1 MADNYDVV
9 ILGTGNAG
17 MGAAGVTRAAGK
29 SVAMIE
35 SRDVGGTCPIRGC
48 VPKKVLVAAAQV
60 LHQIDLAP
68 QHHISVGE
76 AKLDWP
82 ALVARER
89 TFVDGVPDDFRK
101 SLESRQIELIEGRA
115 KFVGENAIAVNGRT
129 LEAENIVIATGS
141 TPRSLPIKG
150 AGLMITSDD
159 ILELATLPERLVFVG
174 GGVIALEFGHVFA
187 RAGTAVT
194 ILEVMD
200 RLLPRMEADAVA
212 QIHQESERIGI
223 KILTG
228 VTVDEIA
235 TAGNALRVN
244 FTHDGKQQS
253 VEADRV
259 ANGAGRVPD
268 VAELDLDA
276 GNIAHD
282 GLSLS
287 VTEELRSTSNAH
299 VWAAGDAVDG
309 TAQLSPVA
317 TYEGR
322 IVGNNILN
330 GGGQT
335 PAYGHVPA
343 NVYTVPALATIGM
356 TEEEATASGRSFQV
370 KASDMSGWRSSM
382 THAETVSYA
391 KVLVEDDTN
400 AILGAHIV
408 GHGAEEIIHLFA
420 MAMKYDLGAS
430 ALSDMVYAYPT
441 FASDIKFMV

>member
-29 SVAMIE
+29 SVAMVE

-68 QHHISVGE
+68 QHHIAVAG

-82 ALVARER
+82 ALIARER
-89 TFVDGVPDDFRK
+89 TFVDGVPNDFRK
-101 SLESRQIELIEGRA
+101 SLENREIELIEGKA
-115 KFVGENAIAVNGRT
+115 TFVGENAVAVNGRT
-129 LEAENIVIATGS
+129 LEADNIVIATGS
-141 TPRSLPIKG
+141 TPRSLPITG
-150 AGLMITSDD
+150 AELMITSDD
-159 ILELATLPERLVFVG
+159 ILELATLPDRLVFIG

-187 RAGTAVT
+187 RAGTEVT

-200 RLLPRMEADAVA
+200 RLLPRMDADAVA
-212 QIHQESERIGI
+212 QVHKESERIGI
-223 KILTG
+223 RVLTG
-228 VTVDEIA
+228 VTVEEIA
-235 TAGNALRVN
+235 TAGNALQVN
-244 FTHDGKQQS
+244 FTHDGKPQS
-253 VEADRV
+253 IEADRV

-268 VAELDLDA
+268 VAELALDA
-276 GNIAHD
+276 GNVAHD

-287 VTEELRSTSNAH
+287 VTDELRSTSNER
-299 VWAAGDAVDG
+299 VWVAGDAVG
-309 TAQLSPVA
+309 GSGQLSPVA

-322 IVGNNILN
+322 IVGNNIVN

-335 PAYGHVPA
+335 PSYRHIPA

-356 TEEEATASGRSFQV
+356 TEEEATAAGRSFQI
-370 KASDMSGWRSSM
+370 KGGDMSGWRSSM
-382 THAETVSYA
+382 THAETVAYS

-420 MAMKYDLGAS
+420 MAMKYDLGTA

>member
-1 MADNYDVV
+1 MADKFDVV

-68 QHHISVGE
+68 QHHISVGN

-82 ALVARER
+82 ALIARER
-89 TFVDGVPDDFRK
+89 TFVDGVPNDFRK
-101 SLESRQIELIEGRA
+101 SLENREIELIEGQA
-115 KFVGENAIAVNGRT
+115 KFVGDNAVAVNGRT
-129 LEAENIVIATGS
+129 LEADNIVIATGS
-141 TPRSLPIKG
+141 TPRSLPITG
-150 AGLMITSDD
+150 ADLMITSDE
-159 ILELATLPERLVFVG
+159 ILELATLPDRLVFVG

-187 RAGTAVT
+187 RAGTEVT

-212 QIHQESERIGI
+212 QIHKESERIGI
-223 KILTG
+223 KVLTG
-228 VTVDEIA
+228 VTVEEIA
-235 TAGNALRVN
+235 SAGNALQVS
-244 FTHDGKQQS
+244 FTHDGKQHTI
-253 VEADRV
+253 EADRV

-268 VAELDLDA
+268 VADLDLDA
-276 GNIAHD
+276 GNVAHD

-287 VTEELRSTSNAH
+287 VTDELRSTSNAR
-299 VWAAGDAVDG
+299 VWAAGDAISG
-309 TAQLSPVA
+309 SGQLSPVA

-335 PAYGHVPA
+335 PAYGDIPA
-343 NVYTVPALATIGM
+343 NVYTVPALATVGM
-356 TEEEATASGRSFQV
+356 TEEEATAAGRSFQV

-382 THAETVSYA
+382 THAETVAYS

-420 MAMKYDLGAS
+420 MAMKHDLGTS

>member
-1 MADNYDVV
+1 
-9 ILGTGNAG
+9 
-17 MGAAGVTRAAGK
+17 
-29 SVAMIE
+29 
-35 SRDVGGTCPIRGC
+35 
-48 VPKKVLVAAAQV
+48 
-60 LHQIDLAP
+60 
-68 QHHISVGE
+68 
-76 AKLDWP
+76 
-82 ALVARER
+82 
-89 TFVDGVPDDFRK
+89 VPDDFRK
-101 SLESRQIELIEGRA
+101 SLESREIELIEGRA

-141 TPRSLPIKG
+141 TPRSLPIQG
-150 AGLMITSDD
+150 ADLMITSDD

-194 ILEVMD
+194 ILEAMD

-235 TAGNALRVN
+235 VAGNALRVN

-299 VWAAGDAVDG
+299 VWAAGDAVGG

-370 KASDMSGWRSSM
+370 TVSDMSGWQSSM
-382 THAETVSYA
+382 THA
-391 KVLVEDDTN
+391 
-400 AILGAHIV
+400 
-408 GHGAEEIIHLFA
+408 
-420 MAMKYDLGAS
+420 
-430 ALSDMVYAYPT
+430 
-441 FASDIKFMV
+441 

>member
-1 MADNYDVV
+1 MADNFDVV

-68 QHHISVGE
+68 QHHISVGD

-82 ALVARER
+82 ALIARER
-89 TFVDGVPDDFRK
+89 TFVDGVPNDFRK
-101 SLESRQIELIEGRA
+101 SLENREIELIQGQA
-115 KFVGENAIAVNGRT
+115 KFAGENAVDVNGRT
-129 LEAENIVIATGS
+129 LEADNIVIATGS
-141 TPRSLPIKG
+141 TPRSLPITG
-150 AGLMITSDD
+150 ADLMITSDE
-159 ILELATLPERLVFVG
+159 ILELATLPDRLVFVG

-187 RAGTAVT
+187 RAGTEVT

-212 QIHQESERIGI
+212 QIHKESERIGI
-223 KILTG
+223 KVLTG
-228 VTVDEIA
+228 VTVEEIA
-235 TAGNALRVN
+235 AAGNALHVN
-244 FTHDGKQQS
+244 FTHDGKQQTI
-253 VEADRV
+253 EADRI

-268 VAELDLDA
+268 VADLDLDA
-276 GNIAHD
+276 GNVAHD

-287 VTEELRSTSNAH
+287 VTEELRSTSNSG
-299 VWAAGDAVDG
+299 VWIAGDAISG
-309 TAQLSPVA
+309 TGQLSPVA

-335 PAYGHVPA
+335 PAYGHIPA
-343 NVYTVPALATIGM
+343 NVYTVPALATVGM
-356 TEEEATASGRSFQV
+356 TEEEATAAGRSFQV
-370 KASDMSGWRSSM
+370 KGGDMSGWRSSM
-382 THAETVSYA
+382 THAETVSYS

-420 MAMKYDLGAS
+420 MAMKYDLGTS
-430 ALSDMVYAYPT
+430 ALTDMVYAYPT

>member
-1 MADNYDVV
+1 MAENFDVV

-68 QHHISVGE
+68 RHHISVGDV
-76 AKLDWP
+76 KLDWP

-101 SLESRQIELIEGRA
+101 SLENREIELIEGRA

-141 TPRSLPIKG
+141 TPRELPLNG
-150 AGLMITSDD
+150 ADLMITSDE
-159 ILELATLPERLVFVG
+159 ILELATLPERLVFIG

-187 RAGTAVT
+187 RAGTEVT

-228 VTVDEIA
+228 VTVDGIA
-235 TAGNALRVN
+235 AAGNALQVN

-253 VEADRV
+253 IEADRV

-268 VAELDLDA
+268 VAGLDLDA
-276 GNIAHD
+276 GNVAHD
-282 GLSLS
+282 RLSLS

-299 VWAAGDAVDG
+299 VWVAGDAVGG

-317 TYEGR
+317 SYEGR

-335 PAYGHVPA
+335 PVYGHIPA
-343 NVYTVPALATIGM
+343 TVYTVPALASVGM
-356 TEEEATASGRSFQV
+356 TEQEATASGRSFQV
-370 KASDMSGWRSSM
+370 KGGDMSSWRSSM
-382 THAETVSYA
+382 THAETVSFS
-391 KVLVEDDTN
+391 KVLVEDGTN

-420 MAMKYDLGAS
+420 MVMKHDLGAS

>member
-17 MGAAGVTRAAGK
+17 MGAAGVTRAAGR

-68 QHHISVGE
+68 QHHISVGG

-89 TFVDGVPDDFRK
+89 TFVDGVPDDVRK
-101 SLESRQIELIEGRA
+101 SLESREIELIEGRA

-141 TPRSLPIKG
+141 TPRSLPIQG
-150 AGLMITSDD
+150 ADLMITSDD

-194 ILEVMD
+194 ILEAMD

-235 TAGNALRVN
+235 AAGNALRVN

-299 VWAAGDAVDG
+299 VWAAGDAVGG

-370 KASDMSGWRSSM
+370 TASDMSLAVVDDPRRDG
-382 THAETVSYA
+382 
-391 KVLVEDDTN
+391 VLRE
-400 AILGAHIV
+400 G
-408 GHGAEEIIHLFA
+408 II
-420 MAMKYDLGAS
+420 GRG
-430 ALSDMVYAYPT
+430 
-441 FASDIKFMV
+441 

>member
-1 MADNYDVV
+1 MADKYDVV
-9 ILGTGNAG
+9 ILGAGNAG

-68 QHHISVGE
+68 QHHISVGD

-82 ALVARER
+82 ALIARER

-101 SLESRQIELIEGRA
+101 SLENREIELIEGRA
-115 KFVGENAIAVNGRT
+115 KFVAENAIAVNGRT
-129 LEAENIVIATGS
+129 LEADNIVIATGS

-150 AGLMITSDD
+150 AELMITSDE
-159 ILELATLPERLVFVG
+159 ILELATLPDRLVFIG

-187 RAGTAVT
+187 RVGTEVT
-194 ILEVMD
+194 ILEVVD

-212 QIHQESERIGI
+212 QVHKESERIGI

-235 TAGNALRVN
+235 ASGNALQVN
-244 FTHDGKQQS
+244 FTHDGKQQTI
-253 VEADRV
+253 EADRV

-268 VAELDLDA
+268 VADLDLDA
-276 GNIAHD
+276 GNVAHD
-282 GLSLS
+282 GIALS
-287 VTEELRSTSNAH
+287 VTNELRSTSNSA
-299 VWAAGDAVDG
+299 VWAAGDAVG
-309 TAQLSPVA
+309 GGGQLSPIA

-335 PAYGHVPA
+335 PAYGHIPA

-356 TEEEATASGRSFQV
+356 TEQEASAAGKSFQV
-370 KASDMSGWRSSM
+370 KGGDMSGWRSSM
-382 THAETVSYA
+382 THAETVSFS

-420 MAMKYDLGAS
+420 MAMKYDLGTA
-430 ALSDMVYAYPT
+430 ALTDMVYAYPT

>member
-1 MADNYDVV
+1 MADNFDVV

-68 QHHISVGE
+68 QHHISVGD

-82 ALVARER
+82 ALIARER
-89 TFVDGVPDDFRK
+89 TFVDGVPNDFRK
-101 SLESRQIELIEGRA
+101 SLENREIELIQGQA
-115 KFVGENAIAVNGRT
+115 KFAGENAVDVNGRT
-129 LEAENIVIATGS
+129 LEADNIVIATGS
-141 TPRSLPIKG
+141 TPRSLPITG
-150 AGLMITSDD
+150 ADLMITSDE
-159 ILELATLPERLVFVG
+159 ILELATLPDRLVFVG

-187 RAGTAVT
+187 RAGTEVT

-212 QIHQESERIGI
+212 QIHKESERIGI
-223 KILTG
+223 KVLTG
-228 VTVDEIA
+228 VTVEEIA
-235 TAGNALRVN
+235 AAGNALQVN
-244 FTHDGKQQS
+244 FTHDGKQQTI
-253 VEADRV
+253 EADRI

-268 VAELDLDA
+268 VADLDLDA
-276 GNIAHD
+276 GNVAHD

-287 VTEELRSTSNAH
+287 VTEELRSTSNSG
-299 VWAAGDAVDG
+299 VWIAGDAISG
-309 TAQLSPVA
+309 TGQLSPVA

-335 PAYGHVPA
+335 PAYGHIPA
-343 NVYTVPALATIGM
+343 NVYTVPALATVGM
-356 TEEEATASGRSFQV
+356 TEEEATAAGRSFQV
-370 KASDMSGWRSSM
+370 KGGDMSGWRSSM
-382 THAETVSYA
+382 THAETVSYS

-420 MAMKYDLGAS
+420 MAMKYDLGTS
-430 ALSDMVYAYPT
+430 ALTDMVYAYPT

>member
-1 MADNYDVV
+1 MAENFDVV

-68 QHHISVGE
+68 RHHISVGDV
-76 AKLDWP
+76 KLDWP

-101 SLESRQIELIEGRA
+101 SLENREIELIEGRA

-141 TPRSLPIKG
+141 TPRELPLNG
-150 AGLMITSDD
+150 TDLMITSDE
-159 ILELATLPERLVFVG
+159 ILELATLPERLVFIG

-187 RAGTAVT
+187 RAGTEVT

-228 VTVDEIA
+228 VTVDGIA
-235 TAGNALRVN
+235 AAGNALQVN

-253 VEADRV
+253 IEADRV

-268 VAELDLDA
+268 VAGLDLDA
-276 GNIAHD
+276 GNVAHD
-282 GLSLS
+282 RLSLS

-299 VWAAGDAVDG
+299 VWVAGDAVGG

-317 TYEGR
+317 SYEGR

-335 PAYGHVPA
+335 PVYGHIPA
-343 NVYTVPALATIGM
+343 TVYTVPALASVGM
-356 TEEEATASGRSFQV
+356 TEQEATASGRSFQV
-370 KASDMSGWRSSM
+370 KGGDMSSWRSSM
-382 THAETVSYA
+382 THAETVSFS
-391 KVLVEDDTN
+391 KVLVEDGTN

-420 MAMKYDLGAS
+420 MVMKHDLGAS

>member
-17 MGAAGVTRAAGK
+17 MGAAGVTRATGR

-101 SLESRQIELIEGRA
+101 SLESREIELIEGRA

-141 TPRSLPIKG
+141 TPRSLPIQG
-150 AGLMITSDD
+150 ADLMITSDD

-194 ILEVMD
+194 ILEAMD

-235 TAGNALRVN
+235 AAGNALRVN

-299 VWAAGDAVDG
+299 VWAAGDAVGG

-370 KASDMSGWRSSM
+370 TASDMSLAVVDDPRRDG
-382 THAETVSYA
+382 
-391 KVLVEDDTN
+391 VLRE
-400 AILGAHIV
+400 G
-408 GHGAEEIIHLFA
+408 II
-420 MAMKYDLGAS
+420 GRG
-430 ALSDMVYAYPT
+430 
-441 FASDIKFMV
+441 

>member
-1 MADNYDVV
+1 MAENFDVV

-68 QHHISVGE
+68 RHHISVGDV
-76 AKLDWP
+76 KLDWP

-101 SLESRQIELIEGRA
+101 SLENREIELIEGRA

-141 TPRSLPIKG
+141 TPRELPLNG
-150 AGLMITSDD
+150 ADLMITSDE
-159 ILELATLPERLVFVG
+159 ILELATLPERLVFIG

-187 RAGTAVT
+187 RAGTEVT

-228 VTVDEIA
+228 VTVDGIA
-235 TAGNALRVN
+235 AAGNALQVN

-253 VEADRV
+253 IEADRV

-268 VAELDLDA
+268 VAGLDLDA
-276 GNIAHD
+276 GNVAHD
-282 GLSLS
+282 RLSLS

-299 VWAAGDAVDG
+299 VWVAGDAVGG

-317 TYEGR
+317 SYEGR

-335 PAYGHVPA
+335 PVYGHIPA
-343 NVYTVPALATIGM
+343 NVYTVPALASVGM
-356 TEEEATASGRSFQV
+356 TEQEATASGRSFQV
-370 KASDMSGWRSSM
+370 KGGDMSSWRSSM
-382 THAETVSYA
+382 THAETVSFS
-391 KVLVEDDTN
+391 KVLVEDGTN

-420 MAMKYDLGAS
+420 MVMKHDLGAS

>member
-1 MADNYDVV
+1 MADIFDVV
-9 ILGTGNAG
+9 ILGAGNAG

-35 SRDVGGTCPIRGC
+35 SRDVGGTCPLRGC

-60 LHQIDLAP
+60 LHQIELAP
-68 QHHISVGE
+68 QHHISVAD

-82 ALVARER
+82 ALIARER

-101 SLESRQIELIEGRA
+101 SLENREIELIDGQA
-115 KFVGENAIAVNGRT
+115 KFVAENAVAVNGRT
-129 LEAENIVIATGS
+129 LEADNIVIATGS
-141 TPRSLPIKG
+141 TPRSLPIAG
-150 AGLMITSDD
+150 AELMITSDD
-159 ILELATLPERLVFVG
+159 ILELATLPERLVFIG

-187 RAGTAVT
+187 RAGTEVT

-200 RLLPRMEADAVA
+200 RLLPGMDADAVA
-212 QIHQESERIGI
+212 QIHKESERIGI
-223 KILTG
+223 KVLTG
-228 VTVDEIA
+228 VTVEEIA
-235 TAGNALRVN
+235 AAGNALQVN
-244 FTHDGKQQS
+244 FTHDGKQQTI
-253 VEADRV
+253 EADRV

-276 GNIAHD
+276 GNVAHD

-287 VTEELRSTSNAH
+287 VTDELRSTSNSG
-299 VWAAGDAVDG
+299 VWVAGDAISG
-309 TAQLSPVA
+309 SGQLSPVA

-335 PAYGHVPA
+335 PDYGHIPA
-343 NVYTVPALATIGM
+343 NVYTVPALATVGM
-356 TEEEATASGRSFQV
+356 TEEEATAAGRSFQV
-370 KASDMSGWRSSM
+370 KASEMSGWRSSM
-382 THAETVSYA
+382 THVESVAYS
-391 KVLVEDDTN
+391 KVLVEDETN

-420 MAMKYDLGAS
+420 MSMKHGLGTA

>member
-1 MADNYDVV
+1 MADKFDVV

-29 SVAMIE
+29 SVTMVE
-35 SRDVGGTCPIRGC
+35 SWDIGGTCPLRGC

-68 QHHISVGE
+68 QHHISVGK
-76 AKLDWP
+76 ATLDWP
-82 ALVARER
+82 ALIARER

-101 SLESRQIELIEGRA
+101 SLENREIELIEGRA

-129 LEAENIVIATGS
+129 LEADNIVIATGS
-141 TPRSLPIKG
+141 TQRMLPIKG
-150 AGLMITSDD
+150 AELMITSDD
-159 ILELATLPERLVFVG
+159 ILELATLPDRLVFIG

-187 RAGTAVT
+187 RAGTEVT

-212 QIHQESERIGI
+212 QIHKESERIGI
-223 KILTG
+223 NILTG

-235 TAGNALRVN
+235 AAGNALQVN
-244 FTHDGKQQS
+244 FTHDGKQQGI
-253 VEADRV
+253 EADRV

-268 VAELDLDA
+268 VADLELDA
-276 GNIAHD
+276 GNVAHD

-287 VTEELRSTSNAH
+287 VTEELRSTSNSR
-299 VWAAGDAVDG
+299 VWVAGDAVGG
-309 TAQLSPVA
+309 TGQLSPVA

-330 GGGQT
+330 GGGQI
-335 PAYGHVPA
+335 PAYDHIPA
-343 NVYTVPALATIGM
+343 NVYTVPALASVGM

-370 KASDMSGWRSSM
+370 KGGDMSSWRSSM
-382 THAETVSYA
+382 THAETVSYS
-391 KVLVEDDTN
+391 KVLVEDGTN

-420 MAMKYDLGAS
+420 MTMKHGLGAA
-430 ALSDMVYAYPT
+430 ALTDMVYAYPT

>member
-1 MADNYDVV
+1 MAENFDVV

-68 QHHISVGE
+68 RHHISVGDV
-76 AKLDWP
+76 KLDWP

-101 SLESRQIELIEGRA
+101 SLENREIELIEGRA

-141 TPRSLPIKG
+141 TPRELPLNG
-150 AGLMITSDD
+150 ADLMITSDE
-159 ILELATLPERLVFVG
+159 ILELATLPERLVFIG

-187 RAGTAVT
+187 RAGTEVT

-200 RLLPRMEADAVA
+200 RLLPSMEADAVA

-228 VTVDEIA
+228 VTVDGIA
-235 TAGNALRVN
+235 AAGNALQVN

-253 VEADRV
+253 IEADRV

-268 VAELDLDA
+268 VAGLDLDA
-276 GNIAHD
+276 GNVAHD
-282 GLSLS
+282 RLSLS

-299 VWAAGDAVDG
+299 VWVAGDAVGG

-317 TYEGR
+317 SYEGR

-335 PAYGHVPA
+335 PVYGHIPA
-343 NVYTVPALATIGM
+343 TVYTVPALASVGM
-356 TEEEATASGRSFQV
+356 TEQEATASGRSFQV
-370 KASDMSGWRSSM
+370 KGGDMSSWRSSM
-382 THAETVSYA
+382 THAETVSFS
-391 KVLVEDDTN
+391 KVLVEDGTN

-420 MAMKYDLGAS
+420 MVMKHDLGAS

>member
-1 MADNYDVV
+1 MADKFDVV
-9 ILGTGNAG
+9 VLGTGNAG

-35 SRDVGGTCPIRGC
+35 SRDIGGTCPIRGC

-68 QHHISVGE
+68 QHHISVGK
-76 AKLDWP
+76 ATLDWP
-82 ALVARER
+82 ALIARER

-101 SLESRQIELIEGRA
+101 SLENREIELIEGRA
-115 KFVGENAIAVNGRT
+115 IFVSENSIAVNGRT
-129 LEAENIVIATGS
+129 LEADNIIIATGS

-150 AGLMITSDD
+150 AELMITSDE
-159 ILELATLPERLVFVG
+159 ILELATLPDRLVFVG

-187 RAGTAVT
+187 RAGTQVT

-200 RLLPRMEADAVA
+200 RLLPRMDADAVA
-212 QIHQESERIGI
+212 QVHKESERIGI
-223 KILTG
+223 NIITG
-228 VTVDEIA
+228 VSVDEIA
-235 TAGNALRVN
+235 NAGTALQVN

-253 VEADRV
+253 IEADRV

-268 VAELDLDA
+268 VAELGLEA
-276 GNIAHD
+276 GKVAHD

-287 VTEELRSTSNAH
+287 VTDELRSTSNAH
-299 VWAAGDAVDG
+299 VWVAGDAIGG
-309 TAQLSPVA
+309 TGQLSPIA

-335 PAYGHVPA
+335 PAYGHIPA
-343 NVYTVPALATIGM
+343 NVYTVPALATVGM
-356 TEEEATASGRSFQV
+356 TEEEAVASGRPFQV
-370 KASDMSGWRSSM
+370 KGGDMSGWRSSM
-382 THAETVSYA
+382 THAETVSYS
-391 KVLVEDDTN
+391 KVLVEEGTN

-420 MAMKYDLGAS
+420 MAMKYDLGTA
-430 ALSDMVYAYPT
+430 ALTDMVYAYPT

>member
-1 MADNYDVV
+1 MADQVDVLV
-9 ILGTGNAG
+9 VGTGNAG

-68 QHHISVGE
+68 QHHIAVDNV
-76 AKLDWP
+76 KLDWP
-82 ALVARER
+82 ALIARER
-89 TFVDGVPDDFRK
+89 TFVDGVPNDFRK
-101 SLESRQIELIEGRA
+101 SLENREIELIEGRA
-115 KFVGENAIAVNGRT
+115 KFVGENAVAVNGRT
-129 LEAENIVIATGS
+129 LEADNIVIATGS
-141 TPRSLPIKG
+141 TPRDLPIKG
-150 AGLMITSDD
+150 AELMISSDD

-187 RAGTAVT
+187 RAGTDVT

-200 RLLPRMEADAVA
+200 RLLPRMDVDAVA
-212 QIHQESERIGI
+212 QVHKESERIGI
-223 KILTG
+223 RILTG
-228 VTVDEIA
+228 VNVDEISA
-235 TAGNALRVN
+235 AGNALAVK
-244 FTHDGKQQS
+244 FTHDGKEQTI
-253 VEADRV
+253 EADRV

-268 VAELDLDA
+268 VADLDLDA

-282 GLSLS
+282 GLALS
-287 VTEELRSTSNAH
+287 VTDELRSTSNAR
-299 VWAAGDAVDG
+299 VWVAGDAITG
-309 TAQLSPVA
+309 SGQLSPVA

-322 IVGNNILN
+322 IVGNNIVN

-335 PAYGHVPA
+335 PVYDHIPA

-356 TEEEATASGRSFQV
+356 TEEEATAAGKSFQV

-382 THAETVSYA
+382 THAETVSYS

-420 MAMKYDLGAS
+420 MAMKHDLGTT

>member
-1 MADNYDVV
+1 MAENFDVV

-68 QHHISVGE
+68 RHHISVGDV
-76 AKLDWP
+76 KLDWP

-101 SLESRQIELIEGRA
+101 SLENREIELIEGRA

-141 TPRSLPIKG
+141 TPRELPLNG
-150 AGLMITSDD
+150 TDLMITSDE
-159 ILELATLPERLVFVG
+159 ILELATLPERLVFIG

-187 RAGTAVT
+187 RAGTEVT

-200 RLLPRMEADAVA
+200 RLLPSMEADAVA

-228 VTVDEIA
+228 VTVDGIA
-235 TAGNALRVN
+235 AAGNALQVN

-253 VEADRV
+253 IEADRV

-268 VAELDLDA
+268 VAGLDLDA
-276 GNIAHD
+276 GNVAHD
-282 GLSLS
+282 RLSLS

-299 VWAAGDAVDG
+299 VWVAGDAVGG

-317 TYEGR
+317 SYEGR

-335 PAYGHVPA
+335 PVYGHIPA
-343 NVYTVPALATIGM
+343 TVYTVPALASVGM
-356 TEEEATASGRSFQV
+356 TEQEATASGRSFQV
-370 KASDMSGWRSSM
+370 KGGDMSSWRSSM
-382 THAETVSYA
+382 THAETVSFS
-391 KVLVEDDTN
+391 KVLVEDGTN

-420 MAMKYDLGAS
+420 MVMKHDLGAS

>member
-1 MADNYDVV
+1 MAENFDVV

-68 QHHISVGE
+68 RHHISVGDV
-76 AKLDWP
+76 KLDWP

-101 SLESRQIELIEGRA
+101 SLENREIELIEGRA

-141 TPRSLPIKG
+141 TPRELPLNG
-150 AGLMITSDD
+150 ADLMITSDE
-159 ILELATLPERLVFVG
+159 ILELATLPERLVFIG
-174 GGVIALEFGHVFA
+174 GGVIALEFGHVFT
-187 RAGTAVT
+187 RAGTEVT

-228 VTVDEIA
+228 VTVDGIA
-235 TAGNALRVN
+235 AAGNALQVN

-253 VEADRV
+253 IEADRV

-268 VAELDLDA
+268 VAGLDLDA
-276 GNIAHD
+276 GNVAHD
-282 GLSLS
+282 RLSLS

-299 VWAAGDAVDG
+299 VWVAGDAVGG

-317 TYEGR
+317 SYEGR

-335 PAYGHVPA
+335 PVYGHIPA
-343 NVYTVPALATIGM
+343 NVYTVPALASVGM
-356 TEEEATASGRSFQV
+356 TEQEATASGRSFQV
-370 KASDMSGWRSSM
+370 KGGDMSSWRSSM
-382 THAETVSYA
+382 THAETVSFS
-391 KVLVEDDTN
+391 KVLVEDGTN

-420 MAMKYDLGAS
+420 MVMKHDLGAS

>member
-1 MADNYDVV
+1 MADNFDVV
-9 ILGTGNAG
+9 VLGTGNAG
-17 MGAAGVTRAAGK
+17 MGVAGVTRAAGK

-68 QHHISVGE
+68 QHHITVGG

-82 ALVARER
+82 ALIARER
-89 TFVDGVPDDFRK
+89 TFVDGVPNDFRK
-101 SLESRQIELIEGRA
+101 SLENREIELIEGRA
-115 KFVGENAIAVNGRT
+115 KFVGENAIAVDGRT

-141 TPRSLPIKG
+141 TPRALPIKG
-150 AGLMITSDD
+150 ADLMITSDE
-159 ILELATLPERLVFVG
+159 ILELATLPERLVFIG

-187 RAGTAVT
+187 RAGTEVT

-200 RLLPRMEADAVA
+200 RLLPRMDADAVA
-212 QIHQESERIGI
+212 QIHKESERIGI
-223 KILTG
+223 NILTG
-228 VTVDEIA
+228 VTVDGIA
-235 TAGNALRVN
+235 AAGNALQVN

-253 VEADRV
+253 IEADRV

-276 GNIAHD
+276 GNVAHD

-287 VTEELRSTSNAH
+287 VTEELRSTSNGR
-299 VWAAGDAVDG
+299 VWVAGDAVGG

-335 PAYGHVPA
+335 PAYGYIPA

-356 TEEEATASGRSFQV
+356 TEEEVAASGRSFQV
-370 KASDMSGWRSSM
+370 KGGDMSGWRSSM
-382 THAETVSYA
+382 THAETVSYS

-420 MAMKYDLGAS
+420 MAMKYDLGTA
-430 ALSDMVYAYPT
+430 ALTDMVYAYPT

>member
-29 SVAMIE
+29 SVAMVE

-68 QHHISVGE
+68 QHHIAVAG

-82 ALVARER
+82 ALIARER
-89 TFVDGVPDDFRK
+89 TFVDGVPNDFRK
-101 SLESRQIELIEGRA
+101 SLENREIELIEGQA
-115 KFVGENAIAVNGRT
+115 TFVGENAVAVNGRT
-129 LEAENIVIATGS
+129 LEADNIVIATGS
-141 TPRSLPIKG
+141 TPRSLPITG
-150 AGLMITSDD
+150 AELMITSEE
-159 ILELATLPERLVFVG
+159 ILELATLPDRLVFVG

-187 RAGTAVT
+187 RAGTEVT

-200 RLLPRMEADAVA
+200 RLLPRMDADAVA
-212 QIHQESERIGI
+212 QVHKESERIGI
-223 KILTG
+223 RVLTG
-228 VTVDEIA
+228 VTVEEIA
-235 TAGNALRVN
+235 TAGNALQVN

-253 VEADRV
+253 IEADRV

-268 VAELDLDA
+268 VAELALDA
-276 GNIAHD
+276 GNVAHD

-287 VTEELRSTSNAH
+287 VTDELRSTSNER
-299 VWAAGDAVDG
+299 VWVAGDAVG
-309 TAQLSPVA
+309 GSGQLSPVA

-322 IVGNNILN
+322 IVGNNIVN

-335 PAYGHVPA
+335 PSYGHIPA

-356 TEEEATASGRSFQV
+356 TEEEATAAGRSFQI
-370 KASDMSGWRSSM
+370 KGGDMSGWRSSM
-382 THAETVSYA
+382 THAETVAYS

-420 MAMKYDLGAS
+420 MAMKYDLGTA

>member
-1 MADNYDVV
+1 MADNFDVV

-68 QHHISVGE
+68 QHHISVGD

-82 ALVARER
+82 ALIARER
-89 TFVDGVPDDFRK
+89 TFVDGVPNDFRK
-101 SLESRQIELIEGRA
+101 SLENREIELIEGQA
-115 KFVGENAIAVNGRT
+115 KFAGENAVAVNGRT
-129 LEAENIVIATGS
+129 LEADNIVIATGS
-141 TPRSLPIKG
+141 TPRSLPITG
-150 AGLMITSDD
+150 ADLMITSDE
-159 ILELATLPERLVFVG
+159 ILELATLPDRLVFIG

-187 RAGTAVT
+187 RAGTEVT

-212 QIHQESERIGI
+212 QIHKESERIGI
-223 KILTG
+223 KVLTG
-228 VTVDEIA
+228 VTVEEIA
-235 TAGNALRVN
+235 AAGNALQVN
-244 FTHDGKQQS
+244 FTHDGKQQTI
-253 VEADRV
+253 EADRI

-268 VAELDLDA
+268 VADLDLDA
-276 GNIAHD
+276 GNVAHD

-287 VTEELRSTSNAH
+287 VTEELRSTSNSG
-299 VWAAGDAVDG
+299 VWIAGDAISG
-309 TAQLSPVA
+309 TGQLSPVA

-335 PAYGHVPA
+335 PAYGHI
-343 NVYTVPALATIGM
+343 PALALVDDPRRDGVILEGT
-356 TEEEATASGRSFQV
+356 GRRRYQRHSRRPHRRPRCGGNYPSV
-370 KASDMSGWRSSM
+370 RHGDEIRSRDQRPDRYG
-382 THAETVSYA
+382 VR
-391 KVLVEDDTN
+391 
-400 AILGAHIV
+400 
-408 GHGAEEIIHLFA
+408 
-420 MAMKYDLGAS
+420 
-430 ALSDMVYAYPT
+430 LSDLRLGH
-441 FASDIKFMV
+441 

>member
-1 MADNYDVV
+1 MADNFDVV
-9 ILGTGNAG
+9 VLGTGNAG

-68 QHHISVGE
+68 QHHISVG
-76 AKLDWP
+76 APKLDWP
-82 ALVARER
+82 ALIARER
-89 TFVDGVPDDFRK
+89 TFVDGVPDDFRG
-101 SLESRQIELIEGRA
+101 SLENREIELIEGRA

-129 LEAENIVIATGS
+129 LEAENIIIATGS

-150 AGLMITSDD
+150 AELMITSDD
-159 ILELATLPERLVFVG
+159 ILELATLPDRLVFIG

-187 RAGTAVT
+187 RAGTEVT

-212 QIHQESERIGI
+212 QVHKESERIGI
-223 KILTG
+223 NILTG
-228 VTVDEIA
+228 VNVEEITA
-235 TAGNALRVN
+235 AGNSLQVN
-244 FTHDGKQQS
+244 FTHDGKPQS
-253 VEADRV
+253 IEADRV

-276 GNIAHD
+276 GNVAHD

-287 VTEELRSTSNAH
+287 VSEELRSTSNPH
-299 VWAAGDAVDG
+299 VWAAGDAIG
-309 TAQLSPVA
+309 GSGQLSPIA

-335 PAYGHVPA
+335 PSYGHIPA

-356 TEEEATASGRSFQV
+356 TEEEAIAAGRKFQV
-370 KASDMSGWRSSM
+370 KGGDMSGWRSSM
-382 THAETVSYA
+382 THAETVSFS

-420 MAMKYDLGAS
+420 MAMKYDLGTA
-430 ALSDMVYAYPT
+430 ALTDMVYAYPT